1 MKSWPEPCLL
11 LLSGSVTF
19 TVEWFLMFIVSEMT
33 NESSLNAAGAVVV
46 FLFFLPGGV
55 IAVSFVLIVCCLVT
69 YVASAFLLSN
79 RQQLL
84 FVFRTA
90 CCSHFI
96 FMFGISLF
104 IHSAFLTGEADVCFG
119 FILGS
124 PFWWVPFVVVSAIA
138 WVSSISCAFVV
149 AFVLSHERKT
159 LFLKV
164 NGMFEKMM
172 QFPFRVWAVQA
183 LISFVF
189 LICAFI
195 CGYIYL

>member
-1 MKSWPEPCLL
+1 ML
-11 LLSGSVTF
+11 
-19 TVEWFLMFIVSEMT
+19 
-33 NESSLNAAGAVVV
+33 
-46 FLFFLPGGV
+46 
-55 IAVSFVLIVCCLVT
+55 
-69 YVASAFLLSN
+69 
-79 RQQLL
+79 
-84 FVFRTA
+84 
-90 CCSHFI
+90 
-96 FMFGISLF
+96 GISLF
-104 IHSAFLTGEADVCFG
+104 VYVVFLTGDARECVG

-124 PFWWVPFVVVSAIA
+124 PLWWLLVVVVSVIA